1 MHEYFC
7 FGRLKTPNYEYV
19 QTIGTLLNTY
29 LAILFFFEEGRK
41 YRREAPEIIER
52 RDSSERRKG
61 RAKQTEQIKDKKE
74 TLKMY
79 QSSFSYVDPDLI
91 LKIDP

>member
-52 RDSSERRKG
+52 RDSSERRNDGFPTPRQADRTNKG
-61 RAKQTEQIKDKKE
+61 
-74 TLKMY
+74 
-79 QSSFSYVDPDLI
+79 
-91 LKIDP
+91 

>member
-1 MHEYFC
+1 MIGKKRDEWIFL
-7 FGRLKTPNYEYV
+7 FWKTKIPNYEYV

-52 RDSSERRKG
+52 RDSSERRNVGFPTPRQADRTNKG
-61 RAKQTEQIKDKKE
+61 
-74 TLKMY
+74 
-79 QSSFSYVDPDLI
+79 
-91 LKIDP
+91 

>member
-52 RDSSERRKG
+52 RDSSERSGFPTPRQADRTNKG
-61 RAKQTEQIKDKKE
+61 
-74 TLKMY
+74 
-79 QSSFSYVDPDLI
+79 
-91 LKIDP
+91 